1 MLMKTVFAL
10 IVTYNRKECL
20 LELISSLFKQTFM
33 PQYIL
38 IFDNFSSDGTEQAL
52 LDNNLINFDN
62 QLDTIYCKEINN
74 VKVLYYRNHHNS
86 GGSGGF
92 SSAFKLS
99 MQFDYDYLWVMDD
112 DVLATPTC
120 LEKLLMGVD
129 NDHQVVVPNR
139 TCDLFTDNPIVDI
152 DLHSPFKMLDKR
164 KKKLNQDIFSNVDVV
179 DITFEGPLFSR
190 KVIEQVGFPD
200 ENYFIIYDDSDY
212 GMRCKK
218 VTNIKFIHDA
228 YLNRQLPL
236 LEKNNKFNWKQ
247 YYYYRNTVFFL
258 KKYGSNFFVRN
269 FSVYVFWII
278 LTLKFLL
285 KGKFYNI
292 RIIAKAF
299 WDGLKKVRGKSI
311 EPGSM

>member
-1 MLMKTVFAL
+1 MKTVFAL

-112 DVLATPTC
+112 DVLVGRPCASAHNGRGTVAKEFYPFESFGG
-120 LEKLLMGVD
+120 L
-129 NDHQVVVPNR
+129 R
-139 TCDLFTDNPIVDI
+139 
-152 DLHSPFKMLDKR
+152 DLHYPVKASIPGL
-164 KKKLNQDIFSNVDVV
+164 LNPVDSN
-179 DITFEGPLFSR
+179 
-190 KVIEQVGFPD
+190 
-200 ENYFIIYDDSDY
+200 
-212 GMRCKK
+212 
-218 VTNIKFIHDA
+218 
-228 YLNRQLPL
+228 
-236 LEKNNKFNWKQ
+236 
-247 YYYYRNTVFFL
+247 
-258 KKYGSNFFVRN
+258 
-269 FSVYVFWII
+269 
-278 LTLKFLL
+278 
-285 KGKFYNI
+285 
-292 RIIAKAF
+292 
-299 WDGLKKVRGKSI
+299 RG
-311 EPGSM
+311 